1 MTAVAGVQA
10 WRTVDE
16 RTVQSLQADERAG
29 VLGRWRSWRPSL
41 SAETVLLLASLYF
54 TLVCNGPFWRA
65 LLAGHA
71 ARETAASVGNGS
83 YAIAVGVVLT
93 VVQFVLLAVLAN
105 RWTLKPVLV
114 LLVLV
119 AAASSH
125 FSARYGVYMDPSMLR
140 NAVATDVAEA
150 SELLS
155 WALLVQLAVVGL
167 PPLLLLQRVRVRQRP
182 IGRAMLIRLGTIVL
196 AVLVG
201 AGALGTVFKD
211 FAGQMRRHKE
221 VRYLVA
227 PASAIYSL
235 GRVLTKDAQAAH
247 RPRTPVGVDAH
258 LGASWPQARRP
269 ALFVIVVGETAR
281 AADWGL
287 NPGVSRNTTPE
298 LATRDVINFP
308 QVSSCGTNTEVS
320 VPCLF
325 SPQGRRNYDE
335 DAIRSS
341 ESLLHVLARAGL
353 RVVWN
358 DNQSGCK
365 GVCDGLETVRPDPA
379 ALPGLCNGERCLDE
393 ALVDRAQGL
402 LQDTKGNLVLVL
414 HQLGN
419 HGPAYFKRYP
429 ATFRQ
434 FTPAC
439 ESEDLSACT
448 REEIANA
455 YDNALRYTDHVL
467 ASTIDWL
474 ERIATEY
481 DTALLYVSDHGE
493 SLGENGLFLHG
504 MPYAIAPDEQTQV
517 PMLMWFSQAYAQRTG
532 LNLACLRK
540 RSQAPAAHDNVFHT
554 VLGLLD
560 VETTVRDEA
569 LDLSANCRG

>member
-10 WRTVDE
+10 WRRQGE
-16 RTVQSLQADERAG
+16 RTLQSLKADARTG
-29 VLGRWRSWRPSL
+29 GPGRWRSWHPSL
-41 SAETVLLLASLYF
+41 SAEAILLVASLYF

-65 LLAGHA
+65 LFAGHA
-71 ARETAASVGNGS
+71 AGETAASVGNLS
-83 YAIAVGVVLT
+83 YVIAVGVALT
-93 VVQFVLLAVLAN
+93 AVQFLLLAVLVN
-105 RWTLKPVLV
+105 RWTLKPMLAV
-114 LLVLV
+114 LVLV
-119 AAASSH
+119 AVTSSH

-155 WALLVQLAVVGL
+155 GHLLVQLALAGL
-167 PPLLLLQRVRVRQRP
+167 PPLLLLQRVRVHRRP
-182 IGRAMLIRLGTIVL
+182 IGRALLIRFGTIVL

-201 AGALGTVFKD
+201 AGALGTMFKD
-211 FAGQMRRHKE
+211 FAGQMRGHKE

-227 PASAIYSL
+227 PASAVYSFA
-235 GRVLTKDAQAAH
+235 RVLTKDAQAGH
-247 RPRTPVGVDAH
+247 GPRTPVGVDAH
-258 LGASWPQARRP
+258 LGASWPQAKKP

-298 LATRDVINFP
+298 LAQRDVINFP

-335 DAIRSS
+335 DAIRGS

-353 RVVWN
+353 RVVWM

-379 ALPGLCNGERCLDE
+379 TLPALCNGEHCLDE
-393 ALVDRAQGL
+393 ALLRSAQGL
-402 LQDTKGNLVLVL
+402 LRDDKGNLVLVL

-439 ESEDLSACT
+439 DSEDLSACT
-448 REEIANA
+448 RETIANA

-467 ASTIDWL
+467 AGTIDWL
-474 ERIATEY
+474 GGMETDY

-504 MPYAIAPDEQTQV
+504 MPYAIAPDEQTRV

-532 LNLACLRK
+532 LDLACLRK
-540 RSQAPAAHDNVFHT
+540 RSQTPVTHDNVFHT

-560 VETTVRDEA
+560 VDTTVRDKA
-569 LDLSANCRG
+569 LDLSTPCQG

>member
-1 MTAVAGVQA
+1 
-10 WRTVDE
+10 
-16 RTVQSLQADERAG
+16 
-29 VLGRWRSWRPSL
+29 
-41 SAETVLLLASLYF
+41 
-54 TLVCNGPFWRA
+54 
-65 LLAGHA
+65 
-71 ARETAASVGNGS
+71 
-83 YAIAVGVVLT
+83 
-93 VVQFVLLAVLAN
+93 
-105 RWTLKPVLV
+105 
-114 LLVLV
+114 
-119 AAASSH
+119 
-125 FSARYGVYMDPSMLR
+125 MDPSMLR

>member
-1 MTAVAGVQA
+1 
-10 WRTVDE
+10 
-16 RTVQSLQADERAG
+16 
-29 VLGRWRSWRPSL
+29 
-41 SAETVLLLASLYF
+41 
-54 TLVCNGPFWRA
+54 
-65 LLAGHA
+65 
-71 ARETAASVGNGS
+71 
-83 YAIAVGVVLT
+83 
-93 VVQFVLLAVLAN
+93 
-105 RWTLKPVLV
+105 
-114 LLVLV
+114 
-119 AAASSH
+119 
-125 FSARYGVYMDPSMLR
+125 
-140 NAVATDVAEA
+140 
-150 SELLS
+150 
-155 WALLVQLAVVGL
+155 
-167 PPLLLLQRVRVRQRP
+167 
-182 IGRAMLIRLGTIVL
+182 
-196 AVLVG
+196 
-201 AGALGTVFKD
+201 
-211 FAGQMRRHKE
+211 
-221 VRYLVA
+221 
-227 PASAIYSL
+227 
-235 GRVLTKDAQAAH
+235 
-247 RPRTPVGVDAH
+247 
-258 LGASWPQARRP
+258 
-269 ALFVIVVGETAR
+269 LFVIVVGETAR